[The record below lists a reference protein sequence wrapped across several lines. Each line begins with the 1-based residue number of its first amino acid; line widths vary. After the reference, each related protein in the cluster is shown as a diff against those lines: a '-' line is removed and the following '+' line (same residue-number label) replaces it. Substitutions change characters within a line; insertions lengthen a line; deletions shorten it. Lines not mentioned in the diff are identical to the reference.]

1 VAINYLTMPDDK
13 VIVTVAQTGAIVN
26 KKMNPHVPEQ
36 PDEIAQSALDCYNE
50 GAAIVHIHARNPDG
64 STTGNAAIFRDIHQK
79 IRQKCN
85 LILQDST
92 GGGSNLT
99 IEQRTECLESM
110 PEMASLNMGTMI
122 RTIGDSIGT
131 AFSNT
136 RTEIESF
143 VKRMNQFGVKPEMEI
158 YNVSMIYEATLL
170 IEKKLIQKPYCMT
183 LILGMA
189 YQGAQEANLMFL
201 PTYLHYIPEHT
212 YFHTLGVGRAQ
223 LPLAVMGMV
232 LGGNVRVGM
241 EDNIYYK
248 KGELAKSNAQLVE
261 KVVKI
266 ARDLG
271 KEPCT
276 PDEARKIL
284 GLNAYSAVKE
294 KEVEV
299 EKQAVQKK

>member
-1 VAINYLTMPDDK
+1 VAINYLTMPDNK
-13 VIVTVAQTGAIVN
+13 VIVTVAQTGALVN
-26 KKMNPHVPEQ
+26 KQMNPNVPEQ
-36 PDEIAQSALDCYNE
+36 PDEIAQSAYDCYNE
-50 GAAIVHIHARNPDG
+50 GAAIVHIHARSPDG
-64 STTGNAAIFRDIHQK
+64 STTGSCAIFSEIHQK
-79 IRQKCN
+79 IRGKCN

-99 IEQRTECLESM
+99 IEQRTECLEAQ

-122 RTIGDSIGT
+122 RTIGSNIGT

-136 RTEIESF
+136 RTEIEGF

-158 YNVSMIYEATLL
+158 YNVAMIYEANLL
-170 IEKKLIQKPYCMT
+170 IEQKLIQKPYCMT

-201 PTYLHYIPEHT
+201 PTYLHYIPEDT

-223 LPLAVMGMV
+223 LSLGVMGIV

-241 EDNIYYK
+241 EDNIYCK
-248 KGELAKSNAQLVE
+248 KGELAKSNAQLVA
-261 KVVKI
+261 KIVRI
-266 ARDLG
+266 ARELG

-284 GLNAYSAVKE
+284 GLKPWPAINK
-294 KEVEV
+294 
-299 EKQAVQKK
+299 